1 MDQREFT
8 GIYCARPEN
17 FAWFLGAGSSR
28 AAGLMTAS
36 DIIWDLK
43 RRYYSREENQVLDR
57 QDIHNQAVRERIQSF
72 MASRGLPAEGA
83 DDEYATYFEKIFD
96 MDKERQRRYLKAALS
111 EDKVTLSV
119 GNRVLA
125 ALMSEKRSRA
135 VFTTNFDTVVER
147 AFAEVTGG
155 SLAAYRLEGS
165 ASAVQ
170 AINNEEFP
178 LYVKLHGDFRHDS
191 LKNLSV
197 DLAAQND
204 DLARCLTIAGSRFG
218 FVVTGYSGRD
228 ASVMAAFRAVL
239 AGSNPFP
246 HGLFWTG
253 MKGAPVPEPVAAL
266 LADVR
271 ACGVTAEYIE
281 IETFDALLLRIWRN
295 IEGANPDLDAK
306 IRKARLTA
314 VDIPMPPTG
323 TRDPLIRTNALPL
336 ISFPSQCLA
345 LSFHAPKT
353 SEEVRTIRD
362 DAKARIILARSR
374 DGWCWGDEGVVK
386 ATFGVDLKSIEP
398 VSLPADLSSP
408 DNLHLKGFIEEGI
421 VSALAIGKPLIR
433 QSTRQGSFLIA
444 NPAAPTK
451 DALAPLAKV
460 VSGTGGNVAGLK
472 TDPSDGGAP
481 EQVRWAEALRVSLEI
496 KNGRHW
502 LLIEPDVWIWPRF
515 ARKGAKDFIDAHR
528 KDRFNSKHDVLLSA
542 WIQIILGTAKPNA
555 TVSVK
560 AFTSG
565 SDAAN
570 PSFTIGSRTA
580 YTRGL
585 AS

>member
-1 MDQREFT
+1 MNQGEFT
-8 GIYCARPEN
+8 GIYCARPES
-17 FAWFLGAGSSR
+17 FAWFLGAGASR

-43 RRYYSREENQVLDR
+43 KRYYCREENQELDR
-57 QDIHNQAVRERIQSF
+57 QDIQNQAVRERIQSF
-72 MASRGLPAEGA
+72 MASRGFPAEGA
-83 DDEYATYFEKIFD
+83 DGEYATYFEKIFGT
-96 MDKERQRRYLKAALS
+96 DKECQRRYLKAGLS
-111 EDKVTLSV
+111 EDKVALSV
-119 GNRVLA
+119 GNRVLV
-125 ALMSEKRSRA
+125 ALMSETRARA

-147 AFAEVTGG
+147 AFAEVTGR
-155 SLAAYRLEGS
+155 SLAAYHLEGS

-191 LKNLSV
+191 LKNLPA
-197 DLAAQND
+197 DLATQND
-204 DLARCLTIAGSRFG
+204 DLQRCLTIAASRFG

-253 MKGAPVPEPVAAL
+253 MKGAPAPKPVNAL
-266 LADVR
+266 LAEMR
-271 ACGVTAEYIE
+271 GRGVTAEYIE
-281 IETFDALLLRIWRN
+281 IETFDALLLRLWRN
-295 IEGANPDLDAK
+295 IEGANPQLDAK

-314 VDIPMPPTG
+314 VDIPIPPIG
-323 TRDPLIRTNALPL
+323 VRDPLIRTNALPL
-336 ISFPSQCLA
+336 ISLPSQCLS
-345 LSFHAPKT
+345 LSFRAPKT
-353 SEEVRTIRD
+353 SEEMRTIRD
-362 DAKARIILARSR
+362 SAKARIILARSR
-374 DGWCWGDEGVVK
+374 DGWCWGDEEVIK
-386 ATFGVDLKSIEP
+386 TTFGSDLKTIAP

-408 DNLHLKGFIEEGI
+408 DNLHLKGFFEEAI

-444 NPAAPTK
+444 NPAASTK

-460 VSGTGGNVAGLK
+460 VSSTGGDVASLTIAP
-472 TDPSDGGAP
+472 TDGSAP

-502 LLIEPDVWIWPRF
+502 LLIEPDIWIWPRF
-515 ARKGAKDFIDAHR
+515 ARRDATGFIDTRR
-528 KDRFNSKHDVLLSA
+528 KDRFNAKYDALLSA
-542 WIQIILGTAKPNA
+542 WIHIVLGTAKANA

-570 PSFTIGSRTA
+570 PAFTIGSRTA
-580 YTRGL
+580 YTRRL
-585 AS
+585 AP

>member
-1 MDQREFT
+1 MNQGEFT

-17 FAWFLGAGSSR
+17 FAWFLGAGASR
-28 AAGLMTAS
+28 AAGLMTAT

-43 RRYYSREENQVLDR
+43 KRYYCREENQELDR
-57 QDIHNQAVRERIQSF
+57 QDIQNQAVRERIQSF
-72 MASRGLPAEGA
+72 MASRGFPAEGT
-83 DDEYATYFEKIFD
+83 DGEYATYFEKIFGT
-96 MDKERQRRYLKAALS
+96 DKERQRKYLKAALS

-125 ALMSEKRSRA
+125 ALMSEKRARA

-147 AFAEVTGG
+147 AFAEVTSG
-155 SLAAYRLEGS
+155 SLAAYHLEGS

-191 LKNLSV
+191 LKNLSA
-197 DLAAQND
+197 DLATQNE
-204 DLARCLTIAGSRFG
+204 DLARCLTIAGTRFG

-239 AGSNPFP
+239 AESNPFP

-266 LADVR
+266 LSDVQAR
-271 ACGVTAEYIE
+271 GVTAEYIE
-281 IETFDALLLRIWRN
+281 IETFDALLLRLWRN
-295 IEGANPDLDAK
+295 IEGANPQLDAK

-314 VDIPMPPTG
+314 VDIPIQPAG
-323 TRDPLIRTNALPL
+323 TREPLIRMNALPL
-336 ISFPSQCLA
+336 ISLPSRCLTI
-345 LSFHAPKT
+345 SFCAPKT

-362 DAKARIILARSR
+362 KAKARIILARSR
-374 DGWCWGDEGVVK
+374 DGWCWGDEEVIK
-386 ATFGVDLKSIEP
+386 TTFGSDLKTIVP
-398 VSLPADLSSP
+398 VSLPTDLSSP
-408 DNLHLKGFIEEGI
+408 DNLHLKGFIEEAI
-421 VSALAIGKPLIR
+421 VSALAIGKPLIC
-433 QSTRQGSFLIA
+433 QSIRQGSFLIA
-444 NPAAPTK
+444 NPAAPSK

-472 TDPSDGGAP
+472 TAPNNGNAP
-481 EQVRWAEALRVSLEI
+481 EQVRWAEALRMSLEF

-502 LLIEPDVWIWPRF
+502 LLIEPDIWIWPRF
-515 ARKGAKDFIDAHR
+515 SRKDATDFIDARR
-528 KDRFNSKHDVLLSA
+528 KDRFNAKYDALLSA
-542 WIQIILGTAKPNA
+542 WIQIILGNAKPNTA
-555 TVSVK
+555 VSLK
-560 AFTSG
+560 AFKSG

-570 PSFTIGSRTA
+570 PTFTIGSRTA

>member
-1 MDQREFT
+1 MGQGEFT
-8 GIYCARPEN
+8 GLYCARPEN
-17 FAWFLGAGSSR
+17 FAWFLGAGASR

-43 RRYYSREENQVLDR
+43 KRYYCREENQELDR
-57 QDIHNQAVRERIQSF
+57 QDIQNQAVRERIQSF
-72 MASRGLPAEGA
+72 MASRGFPAEGA
-83 DDEYATYFEKIFD
+83 DVEYPAYFEKIFGT
-96 MDKERQRRYLKAALS
+96 DKELQRKYLKATLS

-125 ALMSEKRSRA
+125 GLLSEKRARA

-155 SLAAYRLEGS
+155 SIAAYHLEG
-165 ASAVQ
+165 ADSAVQ

-178 LYVKLHGDFRHDS
+178 LYVKLHGDFRHDN
-191 LKNLSV
+191 LKNLPA

-228 ASVMAAFRAVL
+228 ASVMAVFRAVL

-253 MKGAPVPEPVAAL
+253 MKGAPVPEPVVAF

-271 ACGVTAEYIE
+271 ACGVTGEYIE
-281 IETFDALLLRIWRN
+281 IETFDALLLRLWRN
-295 IEGANPDLDAK
+295 IEGANSILDAK
-306 IRKARLTA
+306 IRKARLTT
-314 VDIPMPPTG
+314 VDIPIPPSG
-323 TRDPLIRTNALPL
+323 AREPLIRTNALPL
-336 ISFPSQCLA
+336 ISLPTQCLA

-353 SEEVRTIRD
+353 GEEVRAIRD
-362 DAKARIILARSR
+362 MAKARIILARSR
-374 DGWCWGDEGVVK
+374 DDWCWGDEEVIK
-386 ATFGVDLKSIEP
+386 STFGADLRTIET

-408 DNLHLKGFIEEGI
+408 DNLHLKGFIEEAI

-444 NPAAPTK
+444 NPGAPSK

-460 VSGTGGNVAGLK
+460 ASTTGGIIAGLK
-472 TDPSDGGAP
+472 TVPRDDSAP
-481 EQVRWAEALRVSLEI
+481 EQVRWAEALRVSLEF

-502 LLIEPDVWIWPRF
+502 LLIDPDIWIWPRF
-515 ARKGAKDFIDAHR
+515 ARRGATDFIDARR
-528 KDRFNSKHDVLLSA
+528 KDRFNAKHDALLSA
-542 WIQIILGTAKPNA
+542 WIHIILGTAQANA
-555 TVSVK
+555 TVSAK

-565 SDAAN
+565 NDAAN

-585 AS
+585 AP